1 MKKERIE
8 VVQKELFFY
17 IGQRKIT
24 YKFIEKEIFLKV
36 IQKNR
41 KVINNVDLWDNLE
54 YWYFKNGYNFKFT
67 LEQFFIDNCYRNLN
81 YVITREQFKINLN
94 KVIFNG
100 IQLKNNLPVERLYL
114 RMALPYFLTKK
125 VYIFENLYIK
135 KYKQLLANYIF
146 ILSKFDSSV
155 KVSTSLR
162 TLELKI
168 YSHRLGYTVIKTK
181 GVVDKVRDYLFFNRD
196 TLLVLN
202 TLNDVSKGYFL
213 SKLIQQKKGIN
224 KQKLGLKFIIKKN
237 LFCKYKYYLMQHNK
251 ALEKFFF

>member
-1 MKKERIE
+1 
-8 VVQKELFFY
+8 
-17 IGQRKIT
+17 
-24 YKFIEKEIFLKV
+24 
-36 IQKNR
+36 
-41 KVINNVDLWDNLE
+41 
-54 YWYFKNGYNFKFT
+54 
-67 LEQFFIDNCYRNLN
+67 
-81 YVITREQFKINLN
+81 
-94 KVIFNG
+94 
-100 IQLKNNLPVERLYL
+100 
-114 RMALPYFLTKK
+114 
-125 VYIFENLYIK
+125 LYIK

-224 KQKLGLKFIIKKN
+224 KQKLGLKFIIKKKN

-251 ALEKFFF
+251 ALEKFFLIL